1 MSGRRLK
8 RCKTLTS
15 FSFVEISELEV
26 KGLGAST
33 SSTFPF
39 HFHFRA
45 RVDPIKRELKRERR
59 QDYWFPSSAASG
71 KEDVMGGGE
80 KGNQFLREG
89 STGG

>member
-33 SSTFPF
+33 SSTCIQSWFLF
-39 HFHFRA
+39 SHA
-45 RVDPIKRELKRERR
+45 KIDEVDMTGAHI
-59 QDYWFPSSAASG
+59 QDRIRMAG
-71 KEDVMGGGE
+71 
-80 KGNQFLREG
+80 L
-89 STGG
+89 

>member
-33 SSTFPF
+33 SSTCIQSWFLLSHSKIDAGGDEPG
-39 HFHFRA
+39 A
-45 RVDPIKRELKRERR
+45 RIVDLFLILDWTLGKGIQKRNVQSMR
-59 QDYWFPSSAASG
+59 
-71 KEDVMGGGE
+71 
-80 KGNQFLREG
+80 
-89 STGG
+89 